1 LSTSVIVGG
10 SNGIGRQIAQRRA
23 DLGDTARRTT
33 PTTTQVAA
41 KRDGKRATLAT
52 ERKLLRRCYHTLRE
66 LGDAAVAMPITEHL
80 AA

>member
-1 LSTSVIVGG
+1 LAEVTVSGVKSRSG
-10 SNGIGRQIAQRRA
+10 A
-23 DLGDTARRTT
+23 
-33 PTTTQVAA
+33 PTWVTRLAGLRLLPPRCAA
-41 KRDGKRATLAT
+41 KRDGKRVTLAT